1 MRSGRTLRRAAATF
15 LALAVALPGCSDDGG
30 PDSADD
36 ATTTTA
42 EDGGSGGLRLN
53 EVQVL
58 GTHNSY
64 HVAPEPR
71 LLQKLIDLAAQIPG
85 VAEDLGDPTSLDYT
99 HLPLDEQLDAGL
111 RTFELDITADPTGG
125 TFADPKGPG
134 VLGVPDP
141 VVPTD
146 MEEPGIKV
154 FHIVDIDQISTCQ
167 TLAICLETIRAWSD
181 ENPDHEPIV
190 VQLELKNDGLP
201 EPFDVTP
208 VTPFGAAELDALD
221 EEIRSVFPDDRLITP
236 DLVRGDAPDLRTAV
250 TTEGWPLLD
259 EVRGRVMFYL
269 DNSGPSSD
277 AYREGRPSLE
287 GRVAFTSD
295 RDDLPS
301 SAVLVK
307 NDATDPS
314 IPDLVREGFIVRTR
328 ADADLVEAKAN
339 DTSKRDA
346 AFASGAQLIHSDH
359 PQGHARKDNGYVVTF
374 GTEVAIR
381 CNPVTFGGSR
391 CPLPEG

>member
-1 MRSGRTLRRAAATF
+1 MRSRPVLLRRATAAA
-15 LALAVALPGCSDDGG
+15 LVLAVALAGCSDDT
-30 PDSADD
+30 ATD
-36 ATTTTA
+36 APTSTTEAATNA
-42 EDGGSGGLRLN
+42 AALRLN
-53 EVQVL
+53 EVQLL

-71 LLQKLIDLAAQIPG
+71 LLAKLTELAASIPD
-85 VAEDLGDPTSLDYT
+85 VAENLGDPASLDYT

-111 RTFELDITADPTGG
+111 RTFELDVTADPVGG
-125 TFADPKGPG
+125 TFAQPKGPE

-141 VVPTD
+141 VMPTD
-146 MEEPGIKV
+146 MDEPGIKV
-154 FHIVDIDQISTCQ
+154 FHIVDIDQISTCH
-167 TLAICLETIRAWSD
+167 TLVICLDTIKAWSD
-181 ENPDHEPIV
+181 EHTDHEPIV
-190 VQLELKNDGLP
+190 VQIELKNDGLP
-201 EPFDVTP
+201 EPFNLTP
-208 VTPFGAAELDALD
+208 VVPFGAEELDRLD
-221 EEIRSVFPDDRLITP
+221 AEIRSVFREEQLITP
-236 DLVRGDAPDLRTAV
+236 DFVRGDADDLRTAV
-250 TTEGWPLLD
+250 TTDGWPLLD

-287 GRVAFTSD
+287 GRVAFTTD

-328 ADADLVEAKAN
+328 ADADLVEPAAN
-339 DTSKRDA
+339 DTSTRDA

-359 PQGHARKDNGYVVTF
+359 PQGHERDNGYVVTF
-374 GTEVAIR
+374 GTDVGIR
-381 CNPVTFGGSR
+381 CNPVTFTGDR
-391 CPLPEG
+391 CPLPQG